1 MLARGCMENALPGP
15 ARPSPGEGFG
25 PDCPG
30 RAAGR
35 PDVGMTRCSQNY
47 CRPFRGISPSIQR
60 PGVRWYAFLLH
71 CPFLC
76 LPLRPSS
83 PRQSVHSLL
92 LPPSPHP
99 ASRKRLDGTHAPP
112 PHQAR
117 PGASLDSFC
126 CLETWYR
133 RQILPVSSQTP
144 HLEVAWQWKEG
155 RTQEAK
161 RRSKTATTSR
171 RAPHSSRMIQRR
183 ARREEEKRPPSKRS
197 PVMHAC
203 MHACCFRRASVRAAA
218 HSTCTWCMPDEL
230 SSQPGQG
237 ASSSRPHHARS
248 CGCCAGQISVSGVA
262 TYIRYVDSARS

>member
-1 MLARGCMENALPGP
+1 MENALPGP

-112 PHQAR
+112 SSATRRFSRFLLLPGDVVQAAN
-117 PGASLDSFC
+117 PSCLVSNSSLGGC
-126 CLETWYR
+126 
-133 RQILPVSSQTP
+133 
-144 HLEVAWQWKEG
+144 VAMEG
-155 RTQEAK
+155 RAHAGGQTTVQDSHHLSPGSSFLPDDTTTGPK
-161 RRSKTATTSR
+161 RRRKKGPR
-171 RAPHSSRMIQRR
+171 RRDH
-183 ARREEEKRPPSKRS
+183 RS
-197 PVMHAC
+197 C

-237 ASSSRPHHARS
+237 ASSSRPHHVRS
-248 CGCCAGQISVSGVA
+248 CGCCAGQISVSGAA